1 MIVCGGKRKVG
12 GIVWWEEK
20 GRWNCVMEEK
30 GRWNCVIVWWE
41 EKGRWNCV
49 VGRER

>member
-1 MIVCGGKRKVG
+1 MELCDCVVGERKVS

-20 GRWNCVMEEK
+20 GRWNCV
-30 GRWNCVIVWWE
+30 IAWWE
-41 EKGRWNCV
+41 EKSKWNCV

>member
-1 MIVCGGKRKVG
+1 MGLCGGKRKVG
-12 GIVWWEEK
+12 VFA
-20 GRWNCVMEEK
+20 
-30 GRWNCVIVWWE
+30 WWE